1 MIGRVL
7 FRLARSRPMGVVV
20 RFGFAHLSGLLPV
33 HRIGESAQIVA
44 FYHPRP
50 AWQPHVLF
58 VPKVGIPS
66 LLDVRPEQVPLVRA
80 LIQRALKR
88 GASEG
93 FPEEGFAVLVN
104 GGAYQDVGQLHF
116 HLAGWSGET
125 WYACPDEV
133 PSDTPPDLL
142 LETERLVAFHHPRP
156 QRAVHVVLRSR
167 SGHVDSPF
175 VDDAILA
182 TQTLVRRLDLLPTG
196 YTLLANVRP
205 GDEDQVECFHLVS
218 GS

>member
-1 MIGRVL
+1 VIGRLL
-7 FRLARSRPMGVVV
+7 FRLARSRPMGVIV

-33 HRIGESAQIVA
+33 RRLGSSTDIVV

-50 AWQPHVLF
+50 AWQPHILF

-66 LLDVRPEQVPLVRA
+66 LLDTRPEQVPWVRA
-80 LIQRALKR
+80 LIRLALIT
-88 GASEG
+88 GASG
-93 FPEEGFAVLVN
+93 MFPGDSFAVLVN
-104 GGAYQDVGQLHF
+104 GGAYQDVGQLHV
-116 HLAGWSGET
+116 HLAGWSGEM
-125 WYACPDEV
+125 WYAC

-167 SGHVDSPF
+167 SGHLDSAS
-175 VDDAILA
+175 VDDAIVA